1 MVQTMKLNT
10 LIEKAS
16 QCQGRTVAVAAAED
30 EEVIEAVAMALEHRL
45 DRFVLYGDRERI
57 GRLLKEK
64 GGARFA
70 DVDIVHTN
78 SVAQAAELAVR
89 AVHLNEAD
97 ALMKGNVPTATL
109 LKAVLNKEY
118 GLRTGKVLSHVAVF
132 DVPAFERL
140 IIVTDAAM
148 NIAPDLEQK
157 VQIVNNAVSVARS
170 IGIERPK
177 VAALAAVETVNPAMP
192 ATVDAA
198 ALAMMQKRGQIEHC
212 LLDGPLALD
221 NAVSKTAAK
230 HKRIESE
237 VAGQADIL
245 LVPDIESGNMLYKS
259 LVYFAKA
266 KVGAVI
272 AGAKAPIVLTSRAD
286 SAESKLYSLALAIC
300 SAVK

>member
-1 MVQTMKLNT
+1 MKLKT
-10 LIEKAS
+10 LIEEAS

-30 EEVIEAVAMALEHRL
+30 EEVIEAVAMATRHRL
-45 DRFVLYGDRERI
+45 GRFVLYGDRERI

-64 GGARFA
+64 GCVGSS
-70 DVDIVHTN
+70 DVDIVHAN
-78 SVAQAAELAVR
+78 SVVQAAELAVR

-97 ALMKGNVPTATL
+97 ALMKGHVPTATL

-118 GLRTGKVLSHVAVF
+118 GLRAGRVLSHVAVF
-132 DVPAFERL
+132 EVPEFDQL
-140 IIVTDAAM
+140 VIVTDAAM

-157 VQIVNNAVSVARS
+157 VQIVNNAVSVAHS
-170 IGIERPK
+170 IGIEQPK

-192 ATVDAA
+192 VTLDAA
-198 ALAMMQKRGQIEHC
+198 ALSMMQRRGQIEHC
-212 LLDGPLALD
+212 LIDGPLALD
-221 NAVSKTAAK
+221 NAVSSAAAS
-230 HKRIESE
+230 HKRIDSE

-300 SAVK
+300 SAAK

>member
-1 MVQTMKLNT
+1 MKLES
-10 LIEKAS
+10 LIEEAS
-16 QCQGRTVAVAAAED
+16 RRRSQTVAVAAAED
-30 EEVIEAVAMALEHRL
+30 EEVIEAVAMALQHRL
-45 DRFVLYGDRERI
+45 GRFVLYGDRDRI
-57 GRLLKEK
+57 ARLLREK
-64 GGARFA
+64 GCARFP
-70 DVDIVHTN
+70 DVEIVHAN
-78 SVAQAAELAVR
+78 STGQAAELAVR

-97 ALMKGNVPTATL
+97 ALMKGHVPTATL

-132 DVPAFERL
+132 DVPAFDRL
-140 IIVTDAAM
+140 VIVTDAAM

-157 VQIVNNAVSVARS
+157 VQIVNNAVMIARS

-192 ATVDAA
+192 ATLDAA
-198 ALAMMQKRGQIEHC
+198 ALAIMQKRGQIGDC

-221 NAVSKTAAK
+221 NAVSMAAAK
-230 HKRIESE
+230 HKRIESD

-266 KVGAVI
+266 NVGAVI

-300 SAVK
+300 SAAK